1 MRPVSINMQSPMRA
15 GGLAFRAGAQAQP
28 SVIRDAP
35 HSDGYSIQRPVKPLS
50 PAQVSTWMRF
60 LCWLGGDSSIAAAR
74 CWCGHLWIRETG
86 WLPQKAK
93 RGFSSPFVIAK
104 TTAAVL
110 SGLPCDKRRAAR
122 AENSLKLSRLGLGLD
137 GLKQLHDLL
146 FEGLRRLHRAT
157 KDMPRLRC
165 RHG

>member
-60 LCWLGGDSSIAAAR
+60 LCWLGGTHQSLQLGAGAVIYGFVKLAGFPRKLKEAFLRLSSLQR
-74 CWCGHLWIRETG
+74 LQLRSCPDCPVIREG
-86 WLPQKAK
+86 PQ
-93 RGFSSPFVIAK
+93 GPK
-104 TTAAVL
+104 TL
-110 SGLPCDKRRAAR
+110 
-122 AENSLKLSRLGLGLD
+122 
-137 GLKQLHDLL
+137 
-146 FEGLRRLHRAT
+146 
-157 KDMPRLRC
+157 
-165 RHG
+165 